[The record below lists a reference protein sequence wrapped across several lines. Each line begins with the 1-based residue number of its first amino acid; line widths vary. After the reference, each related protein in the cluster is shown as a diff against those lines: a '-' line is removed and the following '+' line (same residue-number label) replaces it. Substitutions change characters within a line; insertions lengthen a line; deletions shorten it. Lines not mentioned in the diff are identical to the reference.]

1 LLTNGRADRLA
12 HSEPLGEDRNPQR
25 DGAEARPTFSGILIS
40 EVESESVSW
49 LWRGWLALGKISV
62 MDGDPGLGKSA
73 AVLDLAARVSTGSPF
88 PDGTKCGNGAGGVV
102 VLSAE
107 DGLAD
112 TIKPRLEA
120 AGADTSRISSLKT
133 VVTGTGESRQ
143 ERPFALPKDL
153 PLLEREIDLLGATL
167 VIVDPLMAFFGGGI
181 DAHKDQ
187 DVRRALTPLAALAER
202 TGAAVQ
208 LVRHLNKGE
217 GKSPVYRGGGSI
229 GIIGAARMGALVAAD
244 PRDEN
249 RRVLAPTKNNLATR
263 PKSLSYGLEEA
274 ENGAVRVVW
283 SGESDLSAAD
293 LLGALGE
300 SEPGARGEAEDFLRS
315 MLADGPLPSDEIFG
329 AAKDARIS
337 NSTLRRAK
345 DRLGVGAVRE
355 NVPGGKRGSGKWVWR
370 LPETTSLAGGVQGG
384 HAAEPRRLERPQDG
398 NAAEHP
404 IGTPV
409 LQDAHPNGETGPSA
423 DNEHLEG
430 DKRRTRPLTENEILG
445 ALNRR
450 GSPAFEQ
457 AELYRGGRLAKE
469 EAVEAVARTILKDNG
484 SDDADWRASA
494 PAVEAVLAHP
504 LDCFCEQCW

>member
-1 LLTNGRADRLA
+1 M
-12 HSEPLGEDRNPQR
+12 
-25 DGAEARPTFSGILIS
+25 RPAFGGILIS
-40 EVESESVSW
+40 EVESERVSW
-49 LWRGWLALGKISV
+49 LWRGWLALGKIAV

-88 PDGTKCGNGAGGVV
+88 PDGAGCGGGAGGVV

-143 ERPFALPKDL
+143 ERLFALPKDL
-153 PLLEREIDLLGATL
+153 PLLEREIVLLGAKL
-167 VIVDPLMAFFGGGI
+167 VIVDPLMAFLGEKI

-187 DVRRALTPLAALAER
+187 DVRRALTPLAALADR

-229 GIIGAARMGALVAAD
+229 GIIGAARMGSLVAAD

-274 ENGAVRVVW
+274 ENGAVRVAW
-283 SGESDLSAAD
+283 FGESGLSASD
-293 LLGALGE
+293 LLGVPGE

-315 MLADGPLPSDEIFG
+315 LLVEGPVPSDEIFG
-329 AAKDARIS
+329 AAKAARIS

-345 DRLGVGAVRE
+345 DSLGVGAVRE

-384 HAAEPRRLERPQDG
+384 HTADPGRLERPQG
-398 NAAEHP
+398 ENAAEYRV
-404 IGTPV
+404 GMPV
-409 LQDAHPNGETGPSA
+409 LQGADPNCEPDASA
-423 DNEHLEG
+423 HVEYLEG
-430 DKRRTRPLTENEILG
+430 DRHRARPLHESEILR

-450 GSPAFEQ
+450 GSRAFQ
-457 AELYRGGRLAKE
+457 HAELYRGGRLAKE
-469 EAVEAVARTILKDNG
+469 EAVEAITKTILKDNG
-484 SDDADWRASA
+484 SDEADWRASA

-504 LDCFCEQCW
+504 LDCTCEQCW